1 MKIIHF
7 SDTHLGHGDYS
18 ALDSETGINQ
28 REVDIYKVFREIIDY
43 ILESKPDLVVHA
55 GDLFD
60 SVRPSNKAISV
71 AYEQFYRLSK
81 DNIPLVVIAGNHSTP
96 RQRTKETIFRI
107 FDFIQNVYPVY
118 RGHYKKIIIN
128 NCAIHA
134 IPHTYSQLE
143 LEENIL
149 NLKLDQECKYNILVT
164 HGTAQDIS
172 DKSWIEFKDQIIP
185 NSILDYDFNY
195 IALGHFHSFQKI
207 KDNVY
212 YCGSPE
218 RFSFNEIN
226 QEKCFLEA
234 NLDTGNIKKIPTQT
248 REMIDYQ
255 NIDCENLT
263 SEQIIESVKSTVEGK
278 NKDKIVRLTFENLPK
293 HVYST
298 LDRQK
303 IRELTKGATHLETI
317 FNFKTETSSGKIV
330 TSSIGSLSEEFE
342 IFLQKQELTDDELQE
357 MRSLGMDYLDRV
369 EEEVTIE

>member
-18 ALDSETGINQ
+18 AIDSETGLNQ

-43 ILESKPDLVVHA
+43 IIENRPDLVIHA

-81 DNIPLVVIAGNHSTP
+81 ANIPLVVIAGNHSTP
-96 RQRTKETIFRI
+96 RQRTRETIFPI
-107 FDFIQNVYPVY
+107 FDFIPNIHPVY
-118 RGHYKKIIIN
+118 GGKYKKIIIN

-143 LEENIL
+143 LQENIL
-149 NLKLDQECKYNILVT
+149 NIELDQECQYNILVT

-172 DKSWIEFKDQIIP
+172 EKSWIEFKDQIIP
-185 NSILDYDFNY
+185 NSILEYEFDYV
-195 IALGHFHSFQKI
+195 ALGHFHSFQKI

-218 RFSFNEIN
+218 RLSFNETN
-226 QEKCFLEA
+226 QKKYFLEVE
-234 NLDTGNIKKIPTQT
+234 LDTGNVKKIPTKP
-248 REMIDYQ
+248 REMIDCQ
-255 NIDCENLT
+255 DIDCTDLT
-263 SEQIIESVKSTVEGK
+263 PEQIIESITSTVEGK
-278 NKDKIVRLTFENLPK
+278 IKEKILRLNFSNLPK
-293 HVYST
+293 RVYSS

-303 IRELTKGATHLETI
+303 IRELTKDATHLETK
-317 FNFKTETSSGKIV
+317 FNFITETATNDTV
-330 TSSIGSLSEEFE
+330 TSYIGSLSEEFG
-342 IFLQKQELTDDELQE
+342 IFLQKQELNGEKLKE
-357 MRSLGMDYLDRV
+357 MKSLGMDYLDRV
-369 EEEVTIE
+369 EEAATIE